1 MNAPSY
7 FEIQASDPK
16 RAVDFY
22 RNVFGWNFE
31 LNPDVPIEYYRIET
45 DGMMG

>member
-7 FEIQASDPK
+7 FEIQAADLK

-22 RNVFGWNFE
+22 RTVFGWSFE
-31 LNPDVPIEYYRIET
+31 LNAAVPIEYYRIET